1 MLFGYSRIVH
11 GFLRNSSALW
21 LHFLNLKQS
30 EKFMKLEGGYQELVC
45 IISILFQE
53 QGFFLKKIKGE
64 NFILAHLPKHGMILD
79 NYKV

>member
-1 MLFGYSRIVH
+1 
-11 GFLRNSSALW
+11 
-21 LHFLNLKQS
+21 
-30 EKFMKLEGGYQELVC
+30 MKLEGGYQELVC

-53 QGFFLKKIKGE
+53 QGFFLKKIKGG